1 MKSVF
6 FSWQCDSNNENRYF
20 IEKCKKNSIKI
31 IKNEKEFEITL
42 RLDKDTHGLTGSPN
56 IMQSIFQ
63 KIDNCS
69 LFIADISNVIGES
82 KKSPNPNV
90 LLETGYAAKAIGWN
104 RIICLF
110 NSKTGSIDD
119 VPFDLEHY
127 RITMFNPNNENEIK
141 HIENITTVNIK
152 TLIIE
157 GSLFDNVHDYMK
169 MRIDK
174 NMLNIL
180 KKSGNIF
187 NNGITMS

>member
-1 MKSVF
+1 
-6 FSWQCDSNNENRYF
+6 
-20 IEKCKKNSIKI
+20 
-31 IKNEKEFEITL
+31 
-42 RLDKDTHGLTGSPN
+42 
-56 IMQSIFQ
+56 
-63 KIDNCS
+63 
-69 LFIADISNVIGES
+69 
-82 KKSPNPNV
+82 
-90 LLETGYAAKAIGWN
+90 
-104 RIICLF
+104 
-110 NSKTGSIDD
+110 
-119 VPFDLEHY
+119 
-127 RITMFNPNNENEIK
+127 MFNPNNENEIK